1 MYLLISSFSFNSLY
15 LRSLETPW
23 KECTAWNMVN
33 QEASAVKYW
42 YSGELA
48 IVNSDNKNLI
58 TQLCQTTKGSETY
71 KAVVICVLT
80 NLLCVFQ
87 VSVMYCAY
95 VTLDNRSSF
104 FSFPTLVLLIILQS
118 FKKSRTKISFVTHAL
133 TYCIHA
139 KLAAVL

>member
-1 MYLLISSFSFNSLY
+1 MNAAVNCMVGSFNIIHVQSKSHTPFHLTLY

-23 KECTAWNMVN
+23 KECIAWNMVN

-48 IVNSDNKNLI
+48 NVNSENKNLI

-71 KAVVICVLT
+71 KAVVIYVLT
-80 NLLCVFQ
+80 NLLYVFQ

-95 VTLDNRSSF
+95 VTLDN
-104 FSFPTLVLLIILQS
+104 
-118 FKKSRTKISFVTHAL
+118 
-133 TYCIHA
+133 
-139 KLAAVL
+139 